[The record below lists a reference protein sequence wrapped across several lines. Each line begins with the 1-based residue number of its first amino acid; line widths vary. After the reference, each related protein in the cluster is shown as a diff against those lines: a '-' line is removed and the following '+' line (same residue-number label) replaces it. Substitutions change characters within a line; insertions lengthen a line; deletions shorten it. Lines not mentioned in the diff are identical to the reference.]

1 MNNWNFPALSI
12 RQPWAEL
19 IMQGRKT
26 LEIRTWKAGYRGP
39 IWIHT
44 GLHVDEALD
53 TRFALRDLF
62 RGGLIGVVELKS
74 IEPVDEIGWEAWRD
88 RHLDFGPF
96 KQGLFVWVLSNP
108 KRLHSPV
115 RTSGRTGLYPL
126 DPQLLSRLSAPRTS
140 DELGQ

>member
-26 LEIRTWKAGYRGP
+26 LEIRTWKTNYRGC

-44 GLHVDEALD
+44 GLHVDDTLD
-53 TRFALRDLF
+53 ARFGLHDLF
-62 RGGLIGVVELKS
+62 RGGLIGSVELRA
-74 IEPVDEIGWEAWRD
+74 IEPVDELAWEAWRD

-96 KQGLFVWVLSNP
+96 RHGFFAWVLANP
-108 KRLHSPV
+108 KRLRSPV
-115 RTSGRTGLYPL
+115 RTSGRTGLYPIE
-126 DPQLLSRLSAPRTS
+126 PQVLSRLNEARTFEES
-140 DELGQ
+140 GQ